1 MSESC
6 NHNQQNDMKK
16 MCISKVPI
24 FNHLEHKEMLEIL
37 KLSRQMKYQKGEHIY
52 FDGDQSEYL
61 YIVHIGRVKIYNIF
75 ESGKEQLLR
84 ILEPGEFMGE
94 LALFSNKVLDNYAE
108 ALENTEICAI
118 HQSDMQTLMK
128 THPAISLKILSE
140 FSTRLQE
147 VEDLVGQ
154 LSNRDVK
161 NRIASYLTKLSGTK
175 NSYQIVLP
183 MSKKD
188 LASYL
193 GTTQETISRRFAAFQ
208 TKGLIEQKGHRNIEI
223 LNYKELLKIADEE

>member
-1 MSESC
+1 MSQTC
-6 NHNQQNDMKK
+6 HHHQQNMKQ

-24 FNHLEHKEMLEIL
+24 FNHLEHEEMLEVL
-37 KLSRQMKYQKGEHIY
+37 KLSRQMKFKKGEHIY
-52 FDGDQSEYL
+52 FSGDQLEYL
-61 YIVHIGRVKIYNIF
+61 YIVHVGRVKVYNLF

-94 LALFSNKVLDNYAE
+94 LALFSNKVLDNHAE
-108 ALENTEICAI
+108 ALKNTEICAI
-118 HQSDMQTLMK
+118 HQSDMQELMK

-140 FSTRLQE
+140 FSRRLQE
-147 VEDLVGQ
+147 VEDLAGQ
-154 LSNRDVK
+154 LSYRDVE
-161 NRIASYLTKLSGTK
+161 NRIANYLIKLSDAKETNK
-175 NSYQIVLP
+175 IVLP

-208 TKGLIEQKGHRNIEI
+208 TEGLIEQKGHRSIDI
-223 LNYKELLKIADEE
+223 LNRKKLVSIAVDE

>member
-1 MSESC
+1 MNESC
-6 NHNQQNDMKK
+6 QHNHEHDIKH

-24 FNHLEHKEMLEIL
+24 FNHLEHEEMLEVL
-37 KLSRQMKYQKGEHIY
+37 KLSRQMKYKKGEHIY
-52 FDGDQSEYL
+52 NDGDESEYL
-61 YIVHIGRVKIYNIF
+61 YIVHIGRVKIFNLF

-84 ILEPGEFMGE
+84 ILNPGEFMGE
-94 LALFSNKVLDNYAE
+94 FALFSNKVLDNYAE
-108 ALENTEICAI
+108 AIENTEICAI
-118 HQSDMQTLMK
+118 HQSDMQILMK

-161 NRIASYLTKLSGTK
+161 TRIASYLIKLSETK
-175 NSYQIVLP
+175 DSYKIVLP

-193 GTTQETISRRFAAFQ
+193 GTTQETISRRFASFQ
-208 TKGLIEQKGHRNIEI
+208 TNGLIEQKGQRNIQI
-223 LNYKELLKIADEE
+223 LNHEELLKIAAEE

>member
-1 MSESC
+1 MSQSC
-6 NHNQQNDMKK
+6 HHQQHHSMKQ

-24 FNHLEHKEMLEIL
+24 FNHLEHEEMLEVL
-37 KLSRQMKYQKGEHIY
+37 KLSYQMKFKKGEFIY
-52 FDGDQSEYL
+52 HEGDILEYL
-61 YIVHIGRVKIYNIF
+61 YIIHVGRVKIYHLF

-94 LALFSNKVLDNYAE
+94 LALFSNKVLDSYAE
-108 ALENTEICAI
+108 ALEDTEICAI
-118 HQSDMQTLMK
+118 SQKDMQILMK

-140 FSTRLQE
+140 FSTRLE
-147 VEDLVGQ
+147 EIEDLVGQ
-154 LSNRDVK
+154 LSYREVE
-161 NRIASYLTKLSGTK
+161 NRIASYLIKLSDAK
-175 NSYQIVLP
+175 NSSKIVLP

-208 TKGLIEQKGHRNIEI
+208 TKGWVEQQGHRNIEI
-223 LNYKELLKIADEE
+223 LDREALVKVAEDE